1 MQRVIVAPRCPGRK
15 CDPGRTGPDPRLFGE
30 AVVWVARTGCL
41 WRDLPDDFGTWNSV
55 FKRFRRWGMADA
67 FHRMFRA
74 LAEDADF
81 EHAMADASIV
91 KVHRHGQG
99 AKGVRQDRRA
109 GGAA

>member
-1 MQRVIVAPRCPGRK
+1 
-15 CDPGRTGPDPRLFGE
+15 
-30 AVVWVARTGCL
+30 
-41 WRDLPDDFGTWNSV
+41 
-55 FKRFRRWGMADA
+55 MANA

-81 EHAMADASIV
+81 EYATVDGNIV